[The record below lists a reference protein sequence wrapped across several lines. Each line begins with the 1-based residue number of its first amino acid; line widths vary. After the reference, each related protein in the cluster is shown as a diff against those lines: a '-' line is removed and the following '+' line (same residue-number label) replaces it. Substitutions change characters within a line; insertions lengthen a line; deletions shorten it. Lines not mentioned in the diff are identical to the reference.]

1 MTEIEFEGLLQSAF
15 KDSGNVPDEINQ
27 RLKKK
32 LYKKLKYKRILKS
45 IPASMA
51 ACLVIGI
58 AVASVMLNGG
68 KDNTEDIMHKPI
80 AVNEKIRT
88 TIIPENREM
97 GAVEE
102 SIAFDNALI
111 GSIDNDIEKL
121 MSITDKVKEYMIANP
136 YYEFYDGFEGL
147 SGNERCYY
155 EESGELVVI
164 FDEGTIAPKEH
175 GEIFINVGIIK

>member
-1 MTEIEFEGLLQSAF
+1 
-15 KDSGNVPDEINQ
+15 
-27 RLKKK
+27 
-32 LYKKLKYKRILKS
+32 
-45 IPASMA
+45 MA

-58 AVASVMLNGG
+58 AVASVMLNDG
-68 KDNTEDIMHKPI
+68 KDNTDDIIYKPI
-80 AVNEKIRT
+80 AVNERIKT
-88 TIIPENREM
+88 TDIAEKNMKM

-111 GSIDNDIEKL
+111 GSVDNDIEKL
-121 MSITDKVKEYMIANP
+121 MSITDKVKEYMIDNP
-136 YYEFYDGFEGL
+136 DYEFYYGFEGL

-164 FDEGTIAPKEH
+164 FDAGTIAPKEH